1 MSGIKRFLLVLPAV
15 LMLIPLYSQGQT
27 VVRETSDGDLMV
39 IEFRGK
45 PPHKRQFISVD
56 DTERYARFAPMVD
69 SVLVAT
75 ESSRRAG
82 PPGKMFSSG
91 QAVSVERI
99 PASEISQF
107 AQFEETDEPSSNNTS
122 RRSGPPGKGGLVSP
136 R

>member
-1 MSGIKRFLLVLPAV
+1 MSRIKGVFLVLPVV
-15 LMLIPLYSQGQT
+15 LMLTPLISQGQT
-27 VVRETSDGDLMV
+27 VVRETSDGRLMV

-56 DTERYARFAPMVD
+56 DTERYARYAPMVD

-75 ESSRRAG
+75 ESTRRAG
-82 PPGKMFSSG
+82 PPGKMMTSG
-91 QAVSVERI
+91 QAVSIERV

-107 AQFEETDEPSSNNTS
+107 AQFEETDESASTDTR
-122 RRSGPPGKGGLVSP
+122 RRSGPPGKGRPFSS